1 MNRLIFSMFAAFVV
15 AVASVS
21 AFGVGPP
28 TTAPAVVAKGAP
40 RVEIFPFTAVSSQP
54 AQTDWIGR
62 GIQESLQSE
71 VAHTGAT
78 LLIPV
83 HSPAAGDD
91 AITVARQN
99 QADLAVIGTYQVVGD
114 DVRVNGHLVDAASN
128 STVGSF
134 SATGPQKSLFSLEDA
149 LGEQLRRLLPASPA
163 LASQAAAEQPQQAT
177 PQPSIVYQEPS
188 EVYAP
193 PPTVN
198 NYYDTTPDSGY
209 YYYPG
214 DYGYGY
220 GYAYPF
226 GFYGGVGI
234 YGGGYYRGG
243 YVGRGYVGRPGI
255 VGHAGGGFV
264 GHGGFGGGHAG
275 FGGGG
280 HGGGGHR

>member
-1 MNRLIFSMFAAFVV
+1 MNRFVV
-15 AVASVS
+15 SIFAVLVLAVASVS
-21 AFGVGPP
+21 AFGAGQP
-28 TTAPAVVAKGAP
+28 TTAPAVVAKGSP
-40 RVEIFPFTAVSSQP
+40 RVEIFAFTPISLQP
-54 AQTDWIGR
+54 GQTDWIGR

-78 LLIPV
+78 LMIPV
-83 HSPAAGDD
+83 HAPTATDD

-149 LGEQLRRLLPASPA
+149 LGEQLRRLLPAAP
-163 LASQAAAEQPQQAT
+163 LASPMPAQQPDAA
-177 PQPSIVYQEPS
+177 PQPTVSYQQPAQLYS
-188 EVYAP
+188 P
-193 PPTVN
+193 PPSV
-198 NYYDTTPDSGY
+198 NYYYDSAPDSGY
-209 YYYPG
+209 YYPG
-214 DYGYGY
+214 NY
-220 GYAYPF
+220 GYAYSYPF
-226 GFYGGVGI
+226 GFYGGIGI

-243 YVGRGYVGRPGI
+243 YGGRGF
-255 VGHAGGGFV
+255 VGHPAFAGHGGGFA